1 MPPRAASRLTLNG
14 WQRLWVVYSLILA
27 AGFSLNTAANW
38 PTTPPPR
45 AEYQLT
51 FEPQDHELTADRV
64 SPGKG
69 QPDTGM
75 MDFWQ
80 ILEAERHGVLPPD
93 KVELL
98 AEARRRGLVPP
109 PGTPPSVNPFAQFVE
124 PRRGLVPP
132 VGSSASAAK
141 SMPFDPDVYLA
152 SKRAEVAQIA
162 ARRLEALRDL
172 RKQAVSSA
180 LAWWLGIVLG
190 TYALGWSVGWVRQ
203 GFRTGRTQRSPPI

>member
-1 MPPRAASRLTLNG
+1 MGPRAASRLKLNG

-38 PTTPPPR
+38 PTTPPPWI
-45 AEYQLT
+45 EYQSAA
-51 FEPQDHELTADRV
+51 EPQDQELTPDKA

-109 PGTPPSVNPFAQFVE
+109 RGTPPSANPFAQFTE
-124 PRRGLVPP
+124 PQRGLVPP
-132 VGSSASAAK
+132 VGSPASAAK
-141 SMPFDPDVYLA
+141 SMPLEPEVYLA
-152 SKRAEVAQIA
+152 SKRAEAVQIA
-162 ARRLEALRDL
+162 VRRLEALRDL
-172 RKQAVSSA
+172 RKRAVSSS

-203 GFRTGRTQRSPPI
+203 GFRAGST